1 MKATEY
7 SLHKNSQKCIIIFII
22 ANCENKEFG
31 F

>member
-1 MKATEY
+1 MIATEY
-7 SLHKNSQKCIIIFII
+7 SLNENSQKYIVVFII